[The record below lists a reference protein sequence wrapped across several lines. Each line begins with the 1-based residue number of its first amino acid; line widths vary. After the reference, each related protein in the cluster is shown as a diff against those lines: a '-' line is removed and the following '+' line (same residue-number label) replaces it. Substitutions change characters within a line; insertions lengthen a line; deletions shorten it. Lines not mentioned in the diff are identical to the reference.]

1 MVDVVLKFHNMYLD
15 TTKKSVLVALR
26 NIFGN
31 LKTHIGFG
39 QAILI
44 NSAMK

>member
-1 MVDVVLKFHNMYLD
+1 MVDVVLKFHNDLD

-31 LKTHIGFG
+31 LKTHIDFG

>member
-1 MVDVVLKFHNMYLD
+1 MVDVDFEVPYYVD

-31 LKTHIGFG
+31 LKTHIDFG